1 MRLTLFT
8 DYALRILMFL
18 ASRPGELSTIREIA
32 ERYQISE
39 NHLMKI
45 VHQLGKDGFV
55 ETVRGRQGGM
65 RLALKPDAINIGD
78 VVRRYEEDMRLVEC
92 FDARTN
98 TCPIAGACALTGV
111 IGEAL
116 GAFLATLDKKTL
128 ADIIAESPKLKRKLG

>member
-55 ETVRGRQGGM
+55 ETVRGRQGGL
-65 RLALKPDAINIGD
+65 RLALRELQK
-78 VVRRYEEDMRLVEC
+78 
-92 FDARTN
+92 T
-98 TCPIAGACALTGV
+98 TCSPWRHRAGILGPTG
-111 IGEAL
+111 GS
-116 GAFLATLDKKTL
+116 LA
-128 ADIIAESPKLKRKLG
+128 

>member
-18 ASRPGELSTIREIA
+18 ASRPDRLSTIREIA
-32 ERYQISE
+32 ERYNVSE

-45 VHQLGKDGFV
+45 VHQLGKDGLI
-55 ETVRGRQGGM
+55 ETVRGRQGGL
-65 RLALKPDAINIGD
+65 RLALTPEAVNIGD
-78 VVRRYEEDMRLVEC
+78 VVRRYEEDLRLVEC
-92 FDARTN
+92 FDSKTN

-116 GAFLATLDKKTL
+116 GAFLAALDKKTL

>member
-18 ASRPGELSTIREIA
+18 AARPGNLVTIREIA
-32 ERYQISE
+32 ERYGISE

-45 VHQLGKDGFV
+45 VHQLGKDGFI

-65 RLALKPDAINIGD
+65 RLAVNPDTINIGD
-78 VVRRYEEDMRLVEC
+78 IVRRYEEDMRLVEC
-92 FDARTN
+92 FDSKTN

-116 GAFLATLDKKTL
+116 GAFLAALDRKTL
-128 ADIIAESPKLKRKLG
+128 ADIMRESPKLKRKLT

>member
-18 ASRPGELSTIREIA
+18 AARPGKLATIREIA
-32 ERYQISE
+32 ERYGVSE

-45 VHQLGKDGFV
+45 VHQLGKDGFI
-55 ETVRGRQGGM
+55 ETVRGRQGGL
-65 RLALKPDAINIGD
+65 RLGLKPDAINIGD
-78 VVRRYEEDMRLVEC
+78 IVRRYEEDMRLVEC
-92 FDARTN
+92 FDAKTN

-116 GAFLATLDKKTL
+116 GAFLAALDRKTL
-128 ADIIAESPKLKRKLG
+128 ADIMRESPKLKRKLT